1 MSGLFKRISSG
12 LTKTREALTSALG
25 NLFNREGVIDKDR
38 IEQIEEILVL
48 SDMGLNTAHVLIEW
62 VKGEIAAGRIK
73 DPSQF
78 RYYIKTRLKE
88 MMSGNQSGLNPDT
101 NRPYIIMV
109 VGVNGVGKTSTI
121 GKLAYKFKGS
131 GKSVMLTAC
140 DTFRAGAIEQLEVW
154 AARSSAEIIK
164 QKSGSDPSA
173 LAYDAVVSAVARE
186 KDVLIVDTAGRLHT
200 KYNLMEELKKMK
212 RVIGK
217 ALAGAPHEI
226 ILVLDATTGQN
237 ALSQVR
243 VFNEAVGLTGII
255 VTKLDGTAKGG
266 IVVPIASEFKIP
278 IRMIGIGEGISDL
291 VDFQAEEFVDAM
303 FDEDR

>member
-1 MSGLFKRISSG
+1 MNGLFKRLSSG

-38 IEQIEEILVL
+38 IEQIEEILVS

-73 DPSQF
+73 DPSHF
-78 RYYIKTRLKE
+78 RYYIKMRLKE

-101 NRPYIIMV
+101 NGPYIIMV

-121 GKLAYKFKGS
+121 GKLAYKFKGC

-173 LAYDAVVSAVARE
+173 LAYDAVVSAMARE
-186 KDVLIVDTAGRLHT
+186 KDILIVDTAGRLHT

-266 IVVPIASEFKIP
+266 IVVPIASELKIP
-278 IRMIGIGEGISDL
+278 IRMIGIGEGMSDL

>member
-1 MSGLFKRISSG
+1 MNGLFKRLSSG

-25 NLFNREGVIDKDR
+25 NLFNKEGAIDKDR

-78 RYYIKTRLKE
+78 RYYIKMRLKE

-101 NRPYIIMV
+101 NGPYIIMV

-173 LAYDAVVSAVARE
+173 LAYDAVVSAMARE
-186 KDVLIVDTAGRLHT
+186 KDILIVDTAGRLHT

-266 IVVPIASEFKIP
+266 IVVPIASELKIP

-291 VDFQAEEFVDAM
+291 IDFQAEEFVDAM

>member
-12 LTKTREALTSALG
+12 LTKTREALNSAMG
-25 NLFNREGVIDKDR
+25 NLFNREGVIDKCR
-38 IEQIEEILVL
+38 IEQIEEVLVL

-88 MMSGNQSGLNPDT
+88 LMSGNQSGLYPDT

-121 GKLAYKFKGS
+121 GKLAYKFKNS
-131 GKSVMLTAC
+131 GKSVMLTAS

-278 IRMIGIGEGISDL
+278 IRMIGVGEGISDL
-291 VDFQAEEFVDAM
+291 IDFQAEEFVDAM

>member
-1 MSGLFKRISSG
+1 MNGLFKRLSSG

-38 IEQIEEILVL
+38 IEQIEEILVS

-78 RYYIKTRLKE
+78 RYYIKMRLKE

-101 NRPYIIMV
+101 NGPYIIMV

-121 GKLAYKFKGS
+121 GKLAYKFKGC

-173 LAYDAVVSAVARE
+173 LAYDAVVSAMARE
-186 KDVLIVDTAGRLHT
+186 KDILIVDTAGRLHT

-266 IVVPIASEFKIP
+266 IVVPIASELKIP
-278 IRMIGIGEGISDL
+278 IRMIGIGEGMSDL

>member
-1 MSGLFKRISSG
+1 MNGLFKRLSSG

-25 NLFNREGVIDKDR
+25 NLFNKEGAIDKDR

-48 SDMGLNTAHVLIEW
+48 SDMGLNTAHILIGW

-78 RYYIKTRLKE
+78 RYYIKMRLKE

-101 NRPYIIMV
+101 NGPYIIMV

-173 LAYDAVVSAVARE
+173 LAYDAVVSAMARE

-266 IVVPIASEFKIP
+266 IVVPIASELKIP
-278 IRMIGIGEGISDL
+278 IRMIGIGEGMSDL

-303 FDEDR
+303 FGEDR